1 MKDKP
6 YNEVLG
12 SIMWAQGATQPDL
25 SFAVNLLSRF
35 QANPGQAHWN
45 AMLHVLG
52 YIKGTLNY
60 RITYVWGSAGG
71 LKPVGYVDSDYAG
84 NPDTRQSTSGYI
96 FLMAGGAVSWSSKRQ
111 PTVAT
116 STTKAEYM
124 ALSQAAQQAMWMY
137 SFMSKVGLE
146 QELLATLNGDNMSLI
161 AMTANNKEHSRA
173 KHIDVRH
180 HYICE
185 HVQEGDIEMKHIPS
199 SENLADILTK
209 LLPRIIH
216 QCLVHG
222 LLLNA

>member
-1 MKDKP
+1 
-6 YNEVLG
+6 
-12 SIMWAQGATQPDL
+12 
-25 SFAVNLLSRF
+25 
-35 QANPGQAHWN
+35 
-45 AMLHVLG
+45 
-52 YIKGTLNY
+52 
-60 RITYVWGSAGG
+60 
-71 LKPVGYVDSDYAG
+71 
-84 NPDTRQSTSGYI
+84 
-96 FLMAGGAVSWSSKRQ
+96 MAGGAVSWSSKRQ

-199 SENLADILTK
+199 SKNLANILTK
-209 LLPRIIH
+209 PLPRIIH
-216 QCLVHG
+216 QHLVHDR
-222 LLLNA
+222 LLDA